1 MMDIGYKVSVI
12 IPVYNTEKY
21 LRDCIE
27 SVLVQSLKEIEV
39 ICIDD
44 GSTDNSYAVLKEY
57 ERQHYHIKIFQ
68 QENKRQGLSL
78 IHI

>member
-12 IPVYNTEKY
+12 IPIYNTQKY

-44 GSTDNSYAVLKEY
+44 GSTDNSYTVLKEY
-57 ERQHYHIKIFQ
+57 ERQHNHIRILR
-68 QENKRQGLSL
+68 QENKRQ
-78 IHI
+78 